1 MRAQPIVR
9 VLAATPERACHLAQL
24 LVSADGLRVGE
35 AGVLDV
41 RGPQAAGA
49 SVAARAAQPGILL
62 VEAALPVRDL
72 LRLARR
78 HRAGRAEACLVFL
91 AAECDAVS
99 VDDLL
104 SAGASGVIPEDYA
117 AEALVAALRV
127 VASGQRF
134 RPFLRPDRRARAE
147 TEPAMPSRA
156 QSGGLE
162 TQADRP
168 LSPAEMD
175 VCRLVSEHL
184 TDRQIAEIRGTGR
197 GTVRSQVNNLLRKL
211 GCKRRDEAGE
221 IYRRLYEI
229 DDKSLQQALRGETV
243 NLDWLLGFME
253 VERARQGEILFRR
266 GQTARKLYYIDSG
279 QVLLPEIGTLMGPGV
294 LFGEIGIFAPDHKRM
309 HTAQCATD
317 VTLRTLEATRVWR
330 YYQLKPQFALQM
342 LCLITRRLLADIGRL
357 RA

>member
-1 MRAQPIVR
+1 
-9 VLAATPERACHLAQL
+9 
-24 LVSADGLRVGE
+24 
-35 AGVLDV
+35 
-41 RGPQAAGA
+41 
-49 SVAARAAQPGILL
+49 
-62 VEAALPVRDL
+62 
-72 LRLARR
+72 
-78 HRAGRAEACLVFL
+78 
-91 AAECDAVS
+91 
-99 VDDLL
+99 
-104 SAGASGVIPEDYA
+104 
-117 AEALVAALRV
+117 
-127 VASGQRF
+127 
-134 RPFLRPDRRARAE
+134 
-147 TEPAMPSRA
+147 
-156 QSGGLE
+156 
-162 TQADRP
+162 
-168 LSPAEMD
+168 
-175 VCRLVSEHL
+175 VSEHL

-229 DDKSLQQALRGETV
+229 DDKSMQQALRGETV